1 MQAIQQKCR
10 PKHQVLV
17 LKCYPR
23 TNKTTIDVKPN
34 SSELSYLLFYL
45 ISRKTKINKV
55 GEFLEKKTASDVW
68 HQRIGNVQVTLQI
81 LEALI
86 EKSPKDLP
94 LFARFVLKILDLI
107 LRSNDITLVES
118 SIPTFDA
125 FCANH
130 DASSLF
136 ADQAYLRQYESVIQ
150 QYASLASTRE
160 QQGKNQP
167 SKPVAVRWRNAGL
180 EAIKSIAS
188 SDALSSVAGR
198 QLEVIVPMIL
208 ENLWTDNEGFLDV
221 LLQRANMEEK
231 VNTEHLLKRR
241 NSNATVRTTET
252 GGDPNPIALSG
263 TAGDVDKLA
272 EEETGVLAIQC
283 LKQIFVVPNRQQMHT
298 ATTAL
303 LKFIEERVQQDETVL
318 RTSSGQDS
326 GWAIHLFGLVSRWAP
341 MQERYVILVTAM
353 DTMIRIQLKEETLQQ
368 HIVLTAMIGSLLRSD
383 VNLIGLSVM
392 DIMLGLVQHM
402 KRLVQMPGDPHGGA
416 SKEVV
421 TPVAQR
427 KELLGR
433 IQQTMGDL
441 ATHVYYNEQII
452 DMVSAL
458 LLRLKPSKNAT
469 TANSTAQGEQTDT
482 DTKASDDQHS
492 ESPFFLTVAKLTA
505 LKAVK
510 GILKIANPKVKMS
523 GSISLSRYPVPIEKW
538 EGTQWLL
545 RDSDGEVRKAYVDAL
560 LTWLDRETKKTDLIA
575 KDDLRSGLQVEP
587 ASPTDTRRARSA
599 ASYRERPSKRS
610 KSRFLH
616 LLHIAIYDN
625 ALQYLDYDSDVVLL
639 HVLLTKLVNRLGVN
653 AVRFGLPMV
662 FRLQEDIQDA
672 ETPLQKVR
680 LGSLCHGYF
689 WVLTEKFDFD
699 ASFVGRAIQ
708 NEIIRRRTKQ
718 LWVDGIQVPAPPL
731 EKIGM
736 PGVVTQQSKISQQ
749 EAESEA
755 LLPFDD
761 RLSLVDC
768 ICTSYQEA
776 TLSPPTSPAGSPGRS
791 FTQPILGSAM
801 SMISPTDS
809 EREIPP
815 SFKEAMLFEWSRE
828 IAIATVQAAS
838 KSASLNGSRTGTN
851 GTHRNRLGLNGAL
864 ANGQKDGGQHTPAG
878 SNHDMR
884 PRSQPAPDGGR
895 NLAPLQM
902 RTRKTSVRSGLS
914 RNPDGVSTPEENT
927 TSVSQ
932 MKKILSGEMPAPP
945 LTAGAR
951 DVSSSEDS
959 LVSYDMSTS
968 EMSFN
973 PPPATAQSQGGQT
986 DGSSPAHT
994 RSRSMSRERK
1004 GSDGASLGPLNSNPP
1019 SESGPILDEEED
1031 SEGVPP
1037 VPPLPSDFAGAAHP
1051 APQTAT
1057 KDYATSLDFGAPHVL
1072 PPLKAPK
1079 QRSIK
1084 SRGGDTVRSSTW
1096 SSIHSPDEPLPT
1108 MDLQSLLKGIDSRV
1122 GEGTLGNITRPPY

>member
-1 MQAIQQKCR
+1 MHINA
-10 PKHQVLV
+10 H
-17 LKCYPR
+17 
-23 TNKTTIDVKPN
+23 KTDTDP
-34 SSELSYLLFYL
+34 SHS
-45 ISRKTKINKV
+45 
-55 GEFLEKKTASDVW
+55 
-68 HQRIGNVQVTLQI
+68 NVQVTLQI

-94 LFARFVLKILDLI
+94 LFAKFVLKILDLI
-107 LRSNDITLVES
+107 LRSSDITLVES
-118 SIPTFDA
+118 SLPTFHA

-136 ADQAYLRQYESVIQ
+136 ADQAYLRQYEAVIQ
-150 QYASLASTRE
+150 QYAALASTRE

-208 ENLWTDNEGFLDV
+208 ENLWTGNEEFLDV

-231 VNTEHLLKRR
+231 VNTDHLLKRR
-241 NSNATVRTTET
+241 NSNATVHTTET

-303 LKFIEERVQQDETVL
+303 LKFIEERVQQDETVV

-353 DTMIRIQLKEETLQQ
+353 DTMIQIQLKEETLRQ

-402 KRLVQMPGDPHGGA
+402 RRLVQMPGDPTGGA
-416 SKEVV
+416 K
-421 TPVAQR
+421 

-458 LLRLKPSKNAT
+458 LLRLKPSKNGA

-492 ESPFFLTVAKLTA
+492 ESPFFLTIAKLTA

-523 GSISLSRYPVPIEKW
+523 GSISLSRYPVPMEKW

-545 RDSDGEVRKAYVDAL
+545 KDADGEVRKAYVDAL
-560 LTWLDRETKKTDLIA
+560 LTWLDRETRKTDLIA
-575 KDDLRSGLQVEP
+575 KDDLRSGLQPEP
-587 ASPTDTRRARSA
+587 ATPTDARRARSA
-599 ASYRERPSKRS
+599 ASYRERPSKKFKS
-610 KSRFLH
+610 KFLH

-625 ALQYLDYDSDVVLL
+625 ALQYLDFDSDVVLL

-662 FRLQEDIQDA
+662 FRLQEDIQEA

-718 LWVDGIQVPAPPL
+718 LWVDGVQVPAPPL
-731 EKIGM
+731 EKIGI
-736 PGVVTQQSKISQQ
+736 PGVVSQQSKISQQ

-776 TLSPPTSPAGSPGRS
+776 TLSPPTSPAGSPGRTFS
-791 FTQPILGSAM
+791 QPILGSTG
-801 SMISPTDS
+801 SMISPTEN
-809 EREIPP
+809 EREIPAG
-815 SFKEAMLFEWSRE
+815 FKEAMLFDWSRE
-828 IAIATVQAAS
+828 AAVATVQAAS
-838 KSASLNGSRTGTN
+838 KSASLNGSRAGTS

-864 ANGQKDGGQHTPAG
+864 ANGHKDPGQHTPAG
-878 SNHDMR
+878 SNHDVR

-895 NLAPLQM
+895 TLAPLQT
-902 RTRKTSVRSGLS
+902 RTRKSSVRSGLS
-914 RNPDGVSTPEENT
+914 RNPDGMSTPEEGT

-973 PPPATAQSQGGQT
+973 PPPATAQSQGAQT

-994 RSRSMSRERK
+994 RTRSMSQGGRERK

-1019 SESGPILDEEED
+1019 SESGPILDDEED

-1037 VPPLPSDFAGAAHP
+1037 VPPLPSDFAGAPHP
-1051 APQTAT
+1051 APPQTAT
-1057 KDYATSLDFGAPHVL
+1057 RDYTASLEFSSPHSL
-1072 PPLKAPK
+1072 PPLKNPK
-1079 QRSIK
+1079 QRSVK

-1096 SSIHSPDEPLPT
+1096 GSIHSRDEALPT

-1122 GEGTLGNITRPPY
+1122 GEGGLGNVSRPPY

>member
-1 MQAIQQKCR
+1 MQSIQQKCR

-23 TNKTTIDVKPN
+23 TNKTTIGVKPN

-55 GEFLEKKTASDVW
+55 GEFLEKKTASDIW

-81 LEALI
+81 LEALV

-118 SIPTFDA
+118 SLPTFDA

-136 ADQAYLRQYESVIQ
+136 ADQAYLRQYEAVIQ
-150 QYASLASTRE
+150 QFASLASTQE

-283 LKQIFVVPNRQQMHT
+283 LKQIFVVPNRQQMHM

-303 LKFIEERVQQDETVL
+303 LKFIEERVQQDERVV
-318 RTSSGQDS
+318 RTSNGQDS

-353 DTMIRIQLKEETLQQ
+353 DTMIRIQLKEETLRQ

-402 KRLVQMPGDPHGGA
+402 KRLVQMPGDPTGGS

-458 LLRLKPSKNAT
+458 LLRLKPAKNT
-469 TANSTAQGEQTDT
+469 PTANSTAQGEQTDT
-482 DTKASDDQHS
+482 DTKASDDHHS
-492 ESPFFLTVAKLTA
+492 ESPFFLTIAKLTA

-545 RDSDGEVRKAYVDAL
+545 KDTDGEVRKAYVDAL
-560 LTWLDRETKKTDLIA
+560 LTWLDRETRKTDLIA
-575 KDDLRSGLQVEP
+575 KDDLRSGLQTEP
-587 ASPTDTRRARSA
+587 ATPMDARRARSA
-599 ASYRERPSKRS
+599 ASYRERPSKRP

-718 LWVDGIQVPAPPL
+718 LWVDGVQVPAPPL

-736 PGVVTQQSKISQQ
+736 PGVVSQQSKISQQ

-776 TLSPPTSPAGSPGRS
+776 VLSPPTSPAGSPGRTFS
-791 FTQPILGSAM
+791 QPILGSAG
-801 SMISPTDS
+801 SMIPPTDN
-809 EREIPP
+809 ERELPL
-815 SFKEAMLFEWSRE
+815 SFKEAMLIDWSRE
-828 IAIATVQAAS
+828 AAIIAVQAAS
-838 KSASLNGSRTGTN
+838 KSASLSGSRAGTN
-851 GTHRNRLGLNGAL
+851 GTHRNRLGLNGGL
-864 ANGQKDGGQHTPAG
+864 ANGHKDMGQQTPAG
-878 SNHDMR
+878 SNHDVR

-895 NLAPLQM
+895 TLAPVQ
-902 RTRKTSVRSGLS
+902 TRARKSSVRSGLS
-914 RNPDGVSTPEENT
+914 RNPDGVSTPEEGT

-951 DVSSSEDS
+951 DISSSEDS

-986 DGSSPAHT
+986 DGSSPVHM
-994 RSRSMSRERK
+994 RSRSISRERK

-1019 SESGPILDEEED
+1019 SESAPIIDDEED

-1037 VPPLPSDFAGAAHP
+1037 VPPLPSDFAGASHP
-1051 APQTAT
+1051 ASQTAT
-1057 KDYATSLDFGAPHVL
+1057 KDYATSLEFSSPHSL

-1079 QRSIK
+1079 QRSVK

-1096 SSIHSPDEPLPT
+1096 SSIHSRDEALPT

-1122 GEGTLGNITRPPY
+1122 GEGSLGNVSRPPY

>member
-1 MQAIQQKCR
+1 M
-10 PKHQVLV
+10 

-23 TNKTTIDVKPN
+23 TNKTTIGVKPN

-118 SIPTFDA
+118 SLPTFDA

-136 ADQAYLRQYESVIQ
+136 ADQAYLRQYEAVIE

-198 QLEVIVPMIL
+198 QLDTIVPMIL
-208 ENLWTDNEGFLDV
+208 ENLWTGNEEFLDV

-231 VNTEHLLKRR
+231 VNTDHLLKRR

-303 LKFIEERVQQDETVL
+303 LKFIEERVQQDETVV
-318 RTSSGQDS
+318 RTSGGQDS
-326 GWAIHLFGLVSRWAP
+326 GWAIHLFGLISRWAP

-353 DTMIRIQLKEETLQQ
+353 DTMIRIQLKEETLRQ

-402 KRLVQMPGDPHGGA
+402 KRLVQMPGDPTSGA
-416 SKEVV
+416 K
-421 TPVAQR
+421 

-458 LLRLKPSKNAT
+458 LLRLKPSKNAPG
-469 TANSTAQGEQTDT
+469 ANSAAQGGEQTDT

-492 ESPFFLTVAKLTA
+492 ESPFFLTIAKLTA

-523 GSISLSRYPVPIEKW
+523 GSISLSRYPVPMEKW

-545 RDSDGEVRKAYVDAL
+545 KDADGEVRKAYVDAL
-560 LTWLDRETKKTDLIA
+560 LTWLDRETRKTDLIA
-575 KDDLRSGLQVEP
+575 KDDLRTGLQPEP
-587 ASPTDTRRARSA
+587 ATPTDARRARSA
-599 ASYRERPSKRS
+599 ASYRERPSKKF

-625 ALQYLDYDSDVVLL
+625 ALQYLDFDSDVVLL

-718 LWVDGIQVPAPPL
+718 LWVDGVQVPAPPL
-731 EKIGM
+731 EKCGI
-736 PGVVTQQSKISQQ
+736 PGVISQQSKISQQ

-776 TLSPPTSPAGSPGRS
+776 TLSPPTSPAGSPGRTFS
-791 FTQPILGSAM
+791 QPILSTTG
-801 SMISPTDS
+801 SMISPTEN
-809 EREIPP
+809 EREIPAG
-815 SFKEAMLFEWSRE
+815 FKEAMLFDWSRE
-828 IAIATVQAAS
+828 TAIATVQAAS
-838 KSASLNGSRTGTN
+838 KSASLNGSRAGTS

-864 ANGQKDGGQHTPAG
+864 ANGHKDYGQQTPAG
-878 SNHDMR
+878 SNHNVR
-884 PRSQPAPDGGR
+884 PRSQPAPDGTR
-895 NLAPLQM
+895 LAPLQ
-902 RTRKTSVRSGLS
+902 TRARKSSVRSGLS
-914 RNPDGVSTPEENT
+914 RNPDGISTPEEGT

-951 DVSSSEDS
+951 EVSSSEDS

-973 PPPATAQSQGGQT
+973 PPPATAQSQGAQT

-994 RSRSMSRERK
+994 RTRSMSQGRERK

-1019 SESGPILDEEED
+1019 SESGPILDEEDD

-1037 VPPLPSDFAGAAHP
+1037 VPPLPSDFAGAPHA

-1057 KDYATSLDFGAPHVL
+1057 KDYATSLEFSSPHSL
-1072 PPLKAPK
+1072 PPLKNPK
-1079 QRSIK
+1079 QRGVK

-1096 SSIHSPDEPLPT
+1096 GSIHSRDEPLPT

-1122 GEGTLGNITRPPY
+1122 GEGSLGNVSRPPY

>member
-1 MQAIQQKCR
+1 MQSIQQKCR

-23 TNKTTIDVKPN
+23 TNKTTIGVKPN

-118 SIPTFDA
+118 SLPTFDA

-136 ADQAYLRQYESVIQ
+136 ADQVYLRQYESVIQ
-150 QYASLASTRE
+150 QYASVASTRE

-180 EAIKSIAS
+180 EAIKSVAS

-208 ENLWTDNEGFLDV
+208 ENLWTGNEDFLDV
-221 LLQRANMEEK
+221 LLQRANMEDK
-231 VNTEHLLKRR
+231 VNTDHLLKRR
-241 NSNATVRTTET
+241 NSNATVHTTET

-303 LKFIEERVQQDETVL
+303 LKFIEERVQQDETVV

-353 DTMIRIQLKEETLQQ
+353 DTMIRMQLKEETLRQ

-402 KRLVQMPGDPHGGA
+402 RRLVQMPGDPTSGA
-416 SKEVV
+416 K
-421 TPVAQR
+421 

-458 LLRLKPSKNAT
+458 LLRLKPAKNAP
-469 TANSTAQGEQTDT
+469 TANSAAQGEQTDT

-492 ESPFFLTVAKLTA
+492 ESPFFLTIAKLTA

-510 GILKIANPKVKMS
+510 GILKIANPKVKMN
-523 GSISLSRYPVPIEKW
+523 GSISLSRYPVPMEKW

-545 RDSDGEVRKAYVDAL
+545 KDADGEVRKAYVDAL
-560 LTWLDRETKKTDLIA
+560 LTWLDRETRKTDLIA
-575 KDDLRSGLQVEP
+575 KDDLRSGLQPEP
-587 ASPTDTRRARSA
+587 ATPTDARRARSA
-599 ASYRERPSKRS
+599 ASYRDRPSKKS

-625 ALQYLDYDSDVVLL
+625 ALQYLDFDSDVVLL

-718 LWVDGIQVPAPPL
+718 LWVDGVQVPAPPL
-731 EKIGM
+731 EKCGM
-736 PGVVTQQSKISQQ
+736 PGMVSQQSKISQQ

-776 TLSPPTSPAGSPGRS
+776 TLSPPTSPAGSPGRTFS
-791 FTQPILGSAM
+791 QPILSATG
-801 SMISPTDS
+801 SMISPTEN
-809 EREIPP
+809 EREMPA
-815 SFKEAMLFEWSRE
+815 SFKEAMLFDWSRE
-828 IAIATVQAAS
+828 TAIATVQAAS
-838 KSASLNGSRTGTN
+838 KSASLNGSRAGTN

-864 ANGQKDGGQHTPAG
+864 ANGHKEFGQHTPAG
-878 SNHDMR
+878 SNHDVR
-884 PRSQPAPDGGR
+884 PRSQPAPGGGR
-895 NLAPLQM
+895 LAPLQ
-902 RTRKTSVRSGLS
+902 TRARKSSVRSGLS
-914 RNPDGVSTPEENT
+914 RNPGISTPEEGT

-932 MKKILSGEMPAPP
+932 MKKILSGEMAAPP

-968 EMSFN
+968 EVSFS
-973 PPPATAQSQGGQT
+973 PPPATAQSSGAPT
-986 DGSSPAHT
+986 DTSSPSHS
-994 RSRSMSRERK
+994 RMRSMSQGRERR

-1019 SESGPILDEEED
+1019 SESGPILDEEAD

-1037 VPPLPSDFAGAAHP
+1037 VPPLPSDFTGAPHP

-1057 KDYATSLDFGAPHVL
+1057 KDYATSLEFSSPHSL
-1072 PPLKAPK
+1072 PPLKNPK
-1079 QRSIK
+1079 QRSVK
-1084 SRGGDTVRSSTW
+1084 SRGGDRVRSSTW
-1096 SSIHSPDEPLPT
+1096 SSIHSQDEALPT

-1122 GEGTLGNITRPPY
+1122 GEGSLGNVSRPPY

>member
-1 MQAIQQKCR
+1 MGKFPFPA
-10 PKHQVLV
+10 PST
-17 LKCYPR
+17 R
-23 TNKTTIDVKPN
+23 TRTHEHACAYTHAQETDTDPAH
-34 SSELSYLLFYL
+34 S
-45 ISRKTKINKV
+45 
-55 GEFLEKKTASDVW
+55 
-68 HQRIGNVQVTLQI
+68 NVQVTLQI

-118 SIPTFDA
+118 SLPTFDA

-130 DASSLF
+130 DASALF
-136 ADQAYLRQYESVIQ
+136 ADQAYLRQYEAVIQ
-150 QYASLASTRE
+150 QYAALASTRE

-208 ENLWTDNEGFLDV
+208 ENLWTGNEEFLDV

-231 VNTEHLLKRR
+231 VNTDHLLKRR
-241 NSNATVRTTET
+241 NSNATVHTTET

-303 LKFIEERVQQDETVL
+303 LKFIEERVQQDETVV
-318 RTSSGQDS
+318 RTSNGQDS
-326 GWAIHLFGLVSRWAP
+326 GWAIHLFGLISRWAP

-353 DTMIRIQLKEETLQQ
+353 DTMIQIQLKEETLRQ

-402 KRLVQMPGDPHGGA
+402 KRLVQMPGDPTGGA
-416 SKEVV
+416 
-421 TPVAQR
+421 R

-458 LLRLKPSKNAT
+458 LLRLKPSKNAP

-492 ESPFFLTVAKLTA
+492 ESPFFLTIAKLTA

-545 RDSDGEVRKAYVDAL
+545 KDTDGEVRKAYVDAL
-560 LTWLDRETKKTDLIA
+560 LTWLDRETRKTDLIA
-575 KDDLRSGLQVEP
+575 KDDLRSGQLEP
-587 ASPTDTRRARSA
+587 ATPTDARRARSA
-599 ASYRERPSKRS
+599 ASYRERPSKKF

-625 ALQYLDYDSDVVLL
+625 ALQFLDFDSDVVLL

-718 LWVDGIQVPAPPL
+718 LWVDGVQVPAPPL

-736 PGVVTQQSKISQQ
+736 PGVVSQQSKISQQ

-776 TLSPPTSPAGSPGRS
+776 TLSPPTSPAGSPGRTFS
-791 FTQPILGSAM
+791 QPILGSAG
-801 SMISPTDS
+801 SMISPTEN
-809 EREIPP
+809 EREIPS
-815 SFKEAMLFEWSRE
+815 SFKEAMLFDWSRE
-828 IAIATVQAAS
+828 SAIATVQAAS
-838 KSASLNGSRTGTN
+838 KSASLNGSRAGTN

-864 ANGQKDGGQHTPAG
+864 ANGHKDGGQHTPAG
-878 SNHDMR
+878 SNHDVR

-895 NLAPLQM
+895 MLAPLQT
-902 RTRKTSVRSGLS
+902 RTRKSSVRSGLS
-914 RNPDGVSTPEENT
+914 RNPDGLSTPEEGT

-994 RSRSMSRERK
+994 RARSMSRERK

-1019 SESGPILDEEED
+1019 SESGPILDDEED

-1037 VPPLPSDFAGAAHP
+1037 VPPLPSDFAGASHP
-1051 APQTAT
+1051 AAQTAT
-1057 KDYATSLDFGAPHVL
+1057 KDYATSLEFGSPHSL

-1079 QRSIK
+1079 QRSVK

-1096 SSIHSPDEPLPT
+1096 SSIHSRDEALPT

-1122 GEGTLGNITRPPY
+1122 GEGSLGNVSRPPY

>member
-1 MQAIQQKCR
+1 MQSIQQKCR

-23 TNKTTIDVKPN
+23 TNKTTIGVKPN

-118 SIPTFDA
+118 SLPTFDA

-136 ADQAYLRQYESVIQ
+136 ADQAYLRQYEAVIQ

-180 EAIKSIAS
+180 EAIKSVAS

-208 ENLWTDNEGFLDV
+208 ENLWTGNEEFLDV

-231 VNTEHLLKRR
+231 VNTDSLLKRR
-241 NSNATVRTTET
+241 NSNATVHTTET

-303 LKFIEERVQQDETVL
+303 LKFIEERVQQDETVV
-318 RTSSGQDS
+318 RTNNGQDS
-326 GWAIHLFGLVSRWAP
+326 GWAIHLFGLISRWAP

-353 DTMIRIQLKEETLQQ
+353 DTMIRIQLKEETLRQ
-368 HIVLTAMIGSLLRSD
+368 HIVLTAMVGSLLRSD

-402 KRLVQMPGDPHGGA
+402 RRLVQMPGDPTSGA
-416 SKEVV
+416 K
-421 TPVAQR
+421 

-458 LLRLKPSKNAT
+458 LLRLKPSKNAPM
-469 TANSTAQGEQTDT
+469 ANSTAPGEQTDT

-492 ESPFFLTVAKLTA
+492 ESPFFLTIAKLTA
-505 LKAVK
+505 LRAVK

-545 RDSDGEVRKAYVDAL
+545 RDADGEVRKAYVDAL

-575 KDDLRSGLQVEP
+575 KDDLRAGLQPDP
-587 ASPTDTRRARSA
+587 ASPTDARRARSA
-599 ASYRERPSKRS
+599 ASYRERPSKKF

-625 ALQYLDYDSDVVLL
+625 ALQYLDFDSDVVLL

-718 LWVDGIQVPAPPL
+718 LWVDGVQVPAPPL
-731 EKIGM
+731 EKCGM

-776 TLSPPTSPAGSPGRS
+776 TLSPPTSPAGSPGRTFS
-791 FTQPILGSAM
+791 QPILSATGSM
-801 SMISPTDS
+801 YSPTEN
-809 EREIPP
+809 EREIPA
-815 SFKEAMLFEWSRE
+815 SFKEAMLFDWSRE
-828 IAIATVQAAS
+828 AAIATVQAAS
-838 KSASLNGSRTGTN
+838 KSASLNGSRAGTS

-864 ANGQKDGGQHTPAG
+864 ANGHKDYGQHTPAG
-878 SNHDMR
+878 SNHDVR

-895 NLAPLQM
+895 LAPLQA
-902 RTRKTSVRSGLS
+902 RARKSSVRSGLS
-914 RNPDGVSTPEENT
+914 RNPDGMSTPDEGT

-951 DVSSSEDS
+951 EVSSSEDS
-959 LVSYDMSTS
+959 LVSYDMSAS

-973 PPPATAQSQGGQT
+973 PPPATAQSSGAPT
-986 DGSSPAHT
+986 DTSSPAHT
-994 RSRSMSRERK
+994 RTRSMSQGRERK

-1037 VPPLPSDFAGAAHP
+1037 VPPLPSGLDGAPHP

-1057 KDYATSLDFGAPHVL
+1057 KDYATSLEFGSPKSL
-1072 PPLKAPK
+1072 PPLRNPK
-1079 QRSIK
+1079 QRSVK

-1096 SSIHSPDEPLPT
+1096 GSIHSRDEALPT

-1122 GEGTLGNITRPPY
+1122 GEGSLGNVSRPPY